1 MTHLNENDLVVCVC
15 LHDMMIFGG
24 SGGWF
29 FFIIII
35 FNFNIPLHSTKCKL
49 LKCILVK
56 LRLKPLILVYVTD
69 YEPGIAG

>member
-24 SGGWF
+24 SGGC

-35 FNFNIPLHSTKCKL
+35 IFYFNIPSHSTKCKL
-49 LKCILVK
+49 LKFILVK
-56 LRLKPLILVYVTD
+56 LRLKPFN
-69 YEPGIAG
+69 PGLCD